1 MCINKTF
8 SRDPFIVMQLQNN
21 GDFQYLLAD
30 AAAQAF
36 QYGNPDILCLP
47 LVGAHMPGQ
56 DVLVIN
62 SATEFVHF
70 LQYLSFNPNLAILV
84 GFCGGT
90 EEYGI
95 VVLFQDI
102 ENPHCIEL

>member
-1 MCINKTF
+1 MEHMWSTSF
-8 SRDPFIVMQLQNN
+8 VE
-21 GDFQYLLAD
+21 LLLRFLCAVVV
-30 AAAQAF
+30 QF

-62 SATEFVHF
+62 SVTEFVHF

-90 EEYGI
+90 EEHGI

-102 ENPHCIEL
+102 EKPHCIEL